1 MPAGIMIDIIRSEII
16 RSMHHLSTWLAQN
29 LRVLIDIGCVFDRA
43 AYDELRQAFDISPTN
58 LVVMI
63 FAEVCEP
70 TSFKIVSD
78 QFHAR
83 VQINQNAQVRH
94 LNLFVD
100 PGRHSVHW
108 VHVLYADVSPGEPA
122 LEPAIRR
129 TTTAATPVAAT
140 PERRPAASTVTP
152 ATTAATPVAA
162 TPAAA
167 TPETTPAAATPETR
181 PGAAPVKVTGMKLR
195 GRTVP
200 KSSALRHLR
209 NWWPAGRPPCA
220 A

>member
-1 MPAGIMIDIIRSEII
+1 MPRVEIIRSVII
-16 RSMHHLSTWLAQN
+16 RSMHHLSTWLAQH
-29 LRVLIDIGCVFDRA
+29 LRMLIDIGCVFDRA
-43 AYDELRQAFDISPTN
+43 AYNELRQAFDISPTN
-58 LVVMI
+58 LVVLI
-63 FAEVCEP
+63 FAEICEP

-78 QFHAR
+78 QFYAR
-83 VQINQNAQVRH
+83 VQSNQNGQVRH

-100 PGRHSVHW
+100 PGTPSVHW
-108 VHVLYADVSPGEPA
+108 VHVLYVDVSPGEPA

-129 TTTAATPVAAT
+129 TTTAATPVAA
-140 PERRPAASTVTP
+140 
-152 ATTAATPVAA
+152 
-162 TPAAA
+162 
-167 TPETTPAAATPETR
+167 TPAAATPETR